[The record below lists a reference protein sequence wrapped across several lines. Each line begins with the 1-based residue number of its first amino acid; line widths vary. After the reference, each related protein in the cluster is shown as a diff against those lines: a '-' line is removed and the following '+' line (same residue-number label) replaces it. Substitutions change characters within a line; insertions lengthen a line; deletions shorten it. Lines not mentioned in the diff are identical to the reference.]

1 MIKKI
6 AFVTIAR
13 KGGSSTPS
21 FFLGSPLSSDSHKS
35 ANLIRR
41 GVQAIFFERGFHWES
56 SFSKY
61 LAALTHK
68 VYSHLQNRHPYS
80 CRLCYLASRVLCK
93 IIDIACKGTFPSR
106 QLGSLAIRIPS
117 VQCK

>member
-41 GVQAIFFERGFHWES
+41 GVQAIFLSHDISLFWNQGLWHSRL
-56 SFSKY
+56 SKAN
-61 LAALTHK
+61 LNI
-68 VYSHLQNRHPYS
+68 QP
-80 CRLCYLASRVLCK
+80 
-93 IIDIACKGTFPSR
+93 
-106 QLGSLAIRIPS
+106 
-117 VQCK
+117 